1 MRPRLVLHL
10 LLVLALSGCG
20 SLGGTAEPLP
30 TVVLQGG
37 SASTPAPAVPG
48 GAGVTASGVIVPA
61 RQATLAFTLGGSVRA
76 VQAEVGDTVRA
87 GQVLVELENTALAAQ
102 AETAR
107 RSLRELTSPAAV
119 AAAEQALANARDA
132 LKDSEYKRTVQQEG
146 YRASPE
152 TIRAAEAKLV
162 LAEEEV
168 DRYKS
173 LYDRASGTADK
184 AQALVNL
191 NAAQQRRD
199 AALRNLNWFRG
210 KPSENDQAIL
220 NAEVAIAQ
228 AALQEAEWYVA
239 AVEGEAVPA
248 EASGA
253 QLTQL
258 QNGRDQLAAAEAALA
273 GSRLTA
279 PFDGT
284 LAALEVDLGD
294 YVQPGVPAAI
304 VVDLSRL
311 YVETTDLSEL
321 DVTEVSIGSVCT
333 VSIEALGDQ
342 AEGRVIRVAQLP
354 TILGG
359 DVVYA
364 ATIELDSI
372 PQGLRAGMSAEVSC
386 EAP

>member
-1 MRPRLVLHL
+1 MRPRLVYHL

-20 SLGGTAEPLP
+20 SLGGTSEPLP

-61 RQATLAFTLGGSVRA
+61 RQATLAFTLGGSVRL

-304 VVDLSRL
+304 VVDLSWLR
-311 YVETTDLSEL
+311 VETTDLSEL
-321 DVTEVSIGSVCT
+321 DVTEVFIGAACT

>member
-1 MRPRLVLHL
+1 MSPRPVLHL
-10 LLVLALSGCG
+10 LLLLALAGCG
-20 SLGGTAEPLP
+20 TLGGTSELLP

-37 SASTPAPAVPG
+37 NASTAAPAVR
-48 GAGVTASGVIVPA
+48 AGRQVTASGVIVPA
-61 RQATLAFTLGGSVRA
+61 RQATLAFTLGGSVRS
-76 VQAEVGDTVRA
+76 VQAELGDKVRA

-102 AETAR
+102 ADTAR
-107 RSLRELTSPAAV
+107 RTLRELTSPAAM
-119 AAAEQALANARDA
+119 AAAEQTLANARDA
-132 LKDSEYKRTVQQEG
+132 LKDSEYRRTVQQEG
-146 YRASPE
+146 FRASPE
-152 TIRAAEAKLV
+152 TIRAAEAKLL
-162 LAEEEV
+162 LAQEEV
-168 DRYKS
+168 DRYKGR
-173 LYDRASGTADK
+173 YDQASGDADK

-228 AALQEAEWYVA
+228 AAVQEAEWYLA
-239 AVEGEAVPA
+239 AVKGEAVPA

-253 QLTQL
+253 QLLQL
-258 QNGRDQLAAAEAALA
+258 ENARDQLAAAEAALA

-284 LAALEVDLGD
+284 LAALKVDLGD

-304 VVDLSRL
+304 VADLSRL
-311 YVETTDLSEL
+311 RVETTDLSEL
-321 DVTEVSIGSVCT
+321 DVVEVSIGAVCT
-333 VSIEALGDQ
+333 VSIEALSDQ
-342 AEGRVIRVAQLP
+342 ADGRVIRVAQLP

>member
-1 MRPRLVLHL
+1 
-10 LLVLALSGCG
+10 
-20 SLGGTAEPLP
+20 
-30 TVVLQGG
+30 
-37 SASTPAPAVPG
+37 
-48 GAGVTASGVIVPA
+48 VTASGVIVPA
-61 RQATLAFTLGGSVRA
+61 RQATLAFTLGGSVRL

-304 VVDLSRL
+304 VVDLSWLR
-311 YVETTDLSEL
+311 VETTDLSEL
-321 DVTEVSIGSVCT
+321 DVTEVFIGAACT

>member
-1 MRPRLVLHL
+1 MRPRLVYHL

-20 SLGGTAEPLP
+20 SLGGTSEPLP

-61 RQATLAFTLGGSVRA
+61 RQATLAFTLGGSVRL

-311 YVETTDLSEL
+311 RVETTDLSEL
-321 DVTEVSIGSVCT
+321 DVTEVFIGAACT

>member
-1 MRPRLVLHL
+1 MHL
-10 LLVLALSGCG
+10 LLLLALAGCG
-20 SLGGTAEPLP
+20 SLGGTSEALP

-37 SASTPAPAVPG
+37 NASTPGPAVSG
-48 GAGVTASGVIVPA
+48 GAGVTASGVVVPA
-61 RQATLAFTLGGSVRA
+61 RQATLAFTLGGSVRS
-76 VQAEVGDTVRA
+76 VQAEVGDQVRA

-102 AETAR
+102 ADTAR
-107 RSLRELTSPAAV
+107 RALRELTSPAAV
-119 AAAEQALANARDA
+119 AAAEQARANAQDA

-168 DRYKS
+168 DHYQG
-173 LYDRASGTADK
+173 LYNRASGDADK

-228 AALQEAEWYVA
+228 AALQEAEWYLA
-239 AVEGEAVPA
+239 AVQGETVPA
-248 EASGA
+248 EASGP

-258 QNGRDQLAAAEAALA
+258 QNARDQLAAAEAALA

-279 PFDGT
+279 PFNGT
-284 LAALEVDLGD
+284 LAALEIDLGD
-294 YVQPGVPAAI
+294 YVQPGVPVAI
-304 VVDLSRL
+304 VADLSRL
-311 YVETTDLSEL
+311 HVETTDLSEL
-321 DVTEVSIGSVCT
+321 DVTEVSIGAVCT

-342 AEGRVIRVAQLP
+342 AEGRVIHIAQLP
-354 TILGG
+354 TMLGG

-364 ATIELDSI
+364 ATIELDTI
-372 PQGLRAGMSAEVSC
+372 PEGLRAGMSAEVNC

>member
-1 MRPRLVLHL
+1 MRPSLVYHL
-10 LLVLALSGCG
+10 LLVLALAGCA

-37 SASTPAPAVPG
+37 NASTPAPAVPG

-107 RSLRELTSPAAV
+107 RTLRELTSPAAV

-132 LKDSEYKRTVQQEG
+132 LEDSEYRRTVQQEG

-168 DRYKS
+168 DRYKGR
-173 LYDRASGTADK
+173 YDQASGTADK

-311 YVETTDLSEL
+311 HVETTDLSEL

-364 ATIELDSI
+364 ATIELDTI